1 MWTHLRQYPL
11 IHQLGIS
18 QIFAYGALFYAFAS
32 IKTPLADWAQTSEQ
46 AIVNGLSLAFL
57 IKAFSAPW
65 VGKAVDQFGA
75 VSVLGFGL
83 LVGGLGFA
91 LLTVIPDIRWIWL
104 CLFMIAIGYS
114 MATYE
119 VAFGAAV
126 QYQEVTARLNIS
138 VITFY
143 GGVASSCTWLAMGV
157 LLPSLGLVGTTWL
170 VGLVLMV
177 FGVHF
182 TRCKVGKPVRSGPL
196 PGFQWSG
203 LSRPERRA
211 LCVLSSVGTLDE
223 IVFGAVTLLFITWFL
238 DSGFSLQVA
247 VVLAAIYGP
256 FQVLGRLLEMRFGQ
270 QVDARITG
278 LFAVTGV
285 PLSLLI
291 LWWAGDSLEGVA
303 LAMALFGMA
312 NGVITVTNGYIVNMY
327 FRASV
332 YGRAKGLITV
342 PKSLGSAAGPAI
354 GVYVYGLVSESMFVW
369 MAALGFVA
377 ALTFVLLLRTPIRSD
392 LPVSSER
399 A

>member
-1 MWTHLRQYPL
+1 MWSHLRQHPL
-11 IHQLGIS
+11 IHQLGVS

-32 IKTPLADWAQTSEQ
+32 IKTPLAIWAATSEQ

-65 VGKAVDQFGA
+65 VGKAVDHFGA

-83 LVGGLGFA
+83 LIGGLGFA
-91 LLTVIPDIRWIWL
+91 MLTVIPDIRWIWL
-104 CLFMIAIGYS
+104 CLFLIAIGYS

-126 QYQEVTARLNIS
+126 QYQEAAARLNIS

-157 LLPSLGLVGTTWL
+157 LLPWFGLVGTTWL
-170 VGLVLMV
+170 IGLALI
-177 FGVHF
+177 GLGIHF
-182 TRCKVGKPVRSGPL
+182 SRCRVGKPLRSGPL

-203 LSRPERRA
+203 LSRPEKRA

-247 VVLAAIYGP
+247 VMLAAIYGP
-256 FQVLGRLLEMRFGQ
+256 FQVAGRLLEMRFGQ
-270 QVDARITG
+270 RVDARITG

-285 PLSLLI
+285 PLSLVV

-332 YGRAKGLITV
+332 YGRAKGLITM
-342 PKSLGSAAGPAI
+342 PKALGSAAGPAM
-354 GVYVYGLVSESMFVW
+354 GVYVYAFATEGIFLW

-377 ALTFVLLLRTPIRSD
+377 AFIFVLLLSTPIRSD
-392 LPVSSER
+392 LSVSGVHG
-399 A
+399 